1 MNLLINCPQHF
12 DRTPDGQV
20 WTNGQFPYSFWTRY
34 LAIFGSVTVL
44 ARVRDVP
51 ELSAERQ
58 TASGTGVRFLGLPD
72 YTGPRQYAFHA
83 RAVATVTR
91 KAVQNGSAILLRPPN
106 ETTGWVLWYI
116 RKSGRPYGVEVVADP
131 YDVFGPNAIRHP
143 LRPAFRWWFTRAL
156 KRQCASASVAA
167 YVTERA
173 LQRRYPPAV
182 NAFVTHYS
190 DIELPENA
198 FAFAPRRPRQ
208 NGRAR
213 IIFVGTLAQLY
224 KAPDALIDAVATC
237 YAGADIELVIVG
249 SGRHQLELEQRAKA
263 RGLGHRVRFRGQLMS
278 PLDVRAELDRA
289 DLFVLPSRQ
298 EGLPRAMIEAMA
310 RGLPCIGSNVGG
322 IPELLAVEDM
332 VPPNNVPAL
341 ASKIVQVLQQPGR
354 MQQMAARN
362 FLKAGRYRDD
372 VLNARRLQFYE
383 VLRARTEEWLK
394 GNPGVSRLEPMRQ
407 LSHAR

>member
-1 MNLLINCPQHF
+1 VNVLINSPQHF
-12 DRTPDGQV
+12 ERTPDGQV

-34 LAIFGSVTVL
+34 LAVFGSVTVL

-51 ELSAERQ
+51 KLRSERQ
-58 TASGTGVRFLGLPD
+58 PASGTGVRFLRVPD
-72 YTGPRQYAFHA
+72 YTGPRQYAL
-83 RAVATVTR
+83 RVPAVAAVAR
-91 KAVQNGSAILLRPPN
+91 KAVQNGSAIILRPPN
-106 ETTGWVLWYI
+106 ETTGWVLWHM

-143 LRPAFRWWFTRAL
+143 LRPVFRWWFTRAL
-156 KRQCASASVAA
+156 KRQCATACAAA

-173 LQRRYPPAV
+173 LQRRYPPAPD
-182 NAFVTHYS
+182 ALVTHYS
-190 DIELPENA
+190 DIELPESA
-198 FAFAPRRPRQ
+198 FASAPRRPRQ

-224 KAPDALIDAVATC
+224 KAPDVLIDAVATC
-237 YAGADIELVIVG
+237 CAETDVQLIVVG

-263 RGLGHRVRFRGQLMS
+263 RGLGDRVRFRGQLIT

-322 IPELLAVEDM
+322 IPELLEAEDT
-332 VPPNNVPAL
+332 VPPNSVPAL
-341 ASKIVQVLQQPGR
+341 ASKIMQVLQQPGR
-354 MQQMAARN
+354 MQQMSARN
-362 FLKAGRYRDD
+362 FIKAGEYKDD
-372 VLNARRLQFYE
+372 ALNARRLQFYE
-383 VLRARTEEWLK
+383 FLRDRTEAWLK
-394 GNPGVSRLEPMRQ
+394 GNGV
-407 LSHAR
+407 